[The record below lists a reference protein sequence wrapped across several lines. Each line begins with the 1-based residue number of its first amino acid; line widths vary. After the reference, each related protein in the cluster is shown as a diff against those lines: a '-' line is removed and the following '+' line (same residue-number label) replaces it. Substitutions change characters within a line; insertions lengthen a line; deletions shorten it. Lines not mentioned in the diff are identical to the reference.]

1 MTAEPRAPLPR
12 RRSALASVLAGAVVV
27 AGGLAVGIVEAL
39 RLPKGS
45 LWAVVA
51 VVIALIVAIR
61 TLARPR

>member
-1 MTAEPRAPLPR
+1 MVEPRPPLPR

-27 AGGLAVGIVEAL
+27 AGGLAIGLVEAF

-45 LWAVVA
+45 LWGVVG
-51 VVIALIVAIR
+51 VVIVLIVAIR

>member
-1 MTAEPRAPLPR
+1 MEPRTPSPR

-27 AGGLAVGIVEAL
+27 AGGLAVGVVEAL

-45 LWAVVA
+45 LWAVVGA
-51 VVIALIVAIR
+51 AIVLIVAIR